1 MFVNLYWILSNLVA
15 SRYCSLHILNIS
27 AAHRHSSV
35 LIWQG
40 WKLWP
45 PICATNHSPPFPN
58 RGFSLVE
65 SSGLRA
71 VLPDFLSKH
80 WEWAPPCSLK
90 CRLAEDWPEMIVLP
104 CFLGLKWP
112 WSRGE
117 EFGSC
122 LFNPT
127 CAFQGCGKGQ
137 LSEDDV
143 GLGVNN
149 VPQPTGQGWAQLGF
163 CGRQVALLFLLLNLQ
178 FKVLFSLLDTAEKEN
193 PQISFYQISAQSGLC
208 DWQVVFF
215 YIFSVRSRA
224 FHPSWTQSFWVTTRL
239 SKKNTH
245 FCFVV
250 IKKILF

>member
-45 PICATNHSPPFPN
+45 PICATNQSPPFPN
-58 RGFSLVE
+58 WGFSLVE

-90 CRLAEDWPEMIVLP
+90 CRLAEDSPKMIVLP
-104 CFLGLKWP
+104 RFHGLKWP

-117 EFGSC
+117 EFGRW

-137 LSEDDV
+137 LSGDDV

-163 CGRQVALLFLLLNLQ
+163 CGRQVALLFYNSISNSKSSSPCWNPSIWILLREKTHK
-178 FKVLFSLLDTAEKEN
+178 FLFT
-193 PQISFYQISAQSGLC
+193 ISQPNWGSETG
-208 DWQVVFF
+208 
-215 YIFSVRSRA
+215 
-224 FHPSWTQSFWVTTRL
+224 
-239 SKKNTH
+239 K
-245 FCFVV
+245 
-250 IKKILF
+250 

>member
-1 MFVNLYWILSNLVA
+1 MFVYFHWILSNLVA
-15 SRYCSLHILNIS
+15 SQYCSLHLLNIS

-90 CRLAEDWPEMIVLP
+90 CRLAEDWPKMIVLP
-104 CFLGLKWP
+104 RFLGLKWP

-117 EFGSC
+117 EFESC

-137 LSEDDV
+137 LSGDDV
-143 GLGVNN
+143 GLGVKN

-163 CGRQVALLFLLLNLQ
+163 CGRQVALLFY
-178 FKVLFSLLDTAEKEN
+178 FS
-193 PQISFYQISAQSGLC
+193 ISN
-208 DWQVVFF
+208 
-215 YIFSVRSRA
+215 
-224 FHPSWTQSFWVTTRL
+224 
-239 SKKNTH
+239 SKSSSP
-245 FCFVV
+245 FGYC
-250 IKKILF
+250 

>member
-1 MFVNLYWILSNLVA
+1 MFVYFHWILSNLVA
-15 SRYCSLHILNIS
+15 SQYCSLHILNIS

-90 CRLAEDWPEMIVLP
+90 CRLAEDWPKMIVLP
-104 CFLGLKWP
+104 RFLGLKWP

-117 EFGSC
+117 EFESW

-137 LSEDDV
+137 LSGDDV
-143 GLGVNN
+143 GLGVKN
-149 VPQPTGQGWAQLGF
+149 VPQPTGQGWAQLGV
-163 CGRQVALLFLLLNLQ
+163 CGRQVALLFY
-178 FKVLFSLLDTAEKEN
+178 FSIPNSKSSSPFWN
-193 PQISFYQISAQSGLC
+193 PSIGFCWERKTTNFFSPYLTQLGLC

-215 YIFSVRSRA
+215 LHLQCQITVLS
-224 FHPSWTQSFWVTTRL
+224 SFLNPIVL
-239 SKKNTH
+239 GH
-245 FCFVV
+245 Y
-250 IKKILF
+250 